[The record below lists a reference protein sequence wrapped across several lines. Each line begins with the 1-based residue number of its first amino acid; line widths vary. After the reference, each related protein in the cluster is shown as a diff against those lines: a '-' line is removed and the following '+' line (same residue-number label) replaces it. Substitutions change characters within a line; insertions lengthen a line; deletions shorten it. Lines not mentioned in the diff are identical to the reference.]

1 MKKYTRIILISSLL
15 LLIFPFLGF
24 PELWENLYVIVLAF
38 IIGSATLFL
47 RHKSG
52 IIQDVDEETSL
63 QDYVKELQERFK
75 EQNKTEE
82 SSKQSRISDVVINNH
97 D

>member
-1 MKKYTRIILISSLL
+1 MKKYINTIIIASVL

-24 PELWENLYVIVLAF
+24 PELWENIYVIV
-38 IIGSATLFL
+38 IGFVIAMSILFL

-52 IIQDVDEETSL
+52 LVEDIEEETSL
-63 QDYVKELQERFK
+63 QQYVKELQDRFK
-75 EQNKTEE
+75 EQTKSEE
-82 SSKQSRISDVVINNH
+82 TKNRISDLTIHH

>member
-1 MKKYTRIILISSLL
+1 MKTYINIILIASLL

-24 PELWENLYVIVLAF
+24 PELWENIYVIVLGF
-38 IIGSATLFL
+38 IVGSTMLFL

-52 IIQDVDEETSL
+52 LIAEVDEEASL

-75 EQNKTEE
+75 NQPEE
-82 SSKQSRISDVVINNH
+82 LKPKNTSRITEVRVD
-97 D
+97 DE